1 MFFGNFS
8 GDDPAGDYKAIQSSS
23 HSHVYENG
31 TLIIQGAKSSDAGSY
46 LCQAA
51 NGVSPVLSKV
61 VRLSVHSTYFS
72 VQLESYATLFVVKQI
87 NALRVLP
94 RHLF

>member
-1 MFFGNFS
+1 MCSTVS

-31 TLIIQGAKSSDAGSY
+31 TLIIQSAKNSDSGYY

-61 VRLSVHSTYFS
+61 VRLSVHS
-72 VQLESYATLFVVKQI
+72 E
-87 NALRVLP
+87 
-94 RHLF
+94 